1 MVRLLGLSGVPDH
14 RSHRRDFARPD
25 SEEHHMPSLRILQIM
40 PVVGLAAAA
49 LVVSG
54 APSGS
59 AHPTSAK
66 LTMPNC
72 HNTIHGVVV
81 DQGGKK
87 VDDVNV
93 EAFNAKGGDPQASA
107 LTYANPDNDVKHGY
121 FDLCVGRGTYTVKLS
136 KDGYKTR
143 NGIDAGYLVWY
154 GVHNSY
160 LGELKLKKNMEDS
173 TAKVT
178 LSKDSIKVGDDAKG
192 TVKITTGG
200 AVPTGK
206 WQILVDGDKEDS
218 GKLKESDNGK
228 FSFSVSGLSRGT
240 HKIQASYDGDV
251 YVNGSD
257 SKKVA
262 IDVVKKKR

>member
-1 MVRLLGLSGVPDH
+1 
-14 RSHRRDFARPD
+14 
-25 SEEHHMPSLRILQIM
+25 MPRLRILQIM
-40 PVVGLAAAA
+40 PVVGLATAA

-54 APSGS
+54 APSGL
-59 AHPTSAK
+59 AHSTTSAK

-93 EAFNAKGGDPQASA
+93 EAFNAKDDGPVASA
-107 LTYANPDNDVKHGY
+107 LSYASPDNEVKHGY

-136 KDGYKTR
+136 KAGYKTR

-154 GVHNSY
+154 GVHNRY

-173 TAKVT
+173 TAKLT
-178 LSKDSIKVGDDAKG
+178 LSKDTIKVGDTAKG
-192 TVKITTGG
+192 TVKITTDG
-200 AVPTGK
+200 AIPTGK

-218 GKLKESDNGK
+218 GKLKDDDNGK
-228 FSFSVSGLSRGT
+228 FSFSVDGLSKGT
-240 HKIQASYDGDV
+240 HKVQASYDGDV

-257 SKKVA
+257 SKKVSL
-262 IDVVKKKR
+262 DVVKKKK